1 MAHFA
6 QLDSDNVVINV
17 IHIDTME
24 IVDMALG
31 DEVEEIGV
39 SKLKSLYG
47 EDTKWIKTSYTGS
60 IREKYAGIGF
70 TYNEELDCF
79 VSPKPFESRTFNSE
93 IKDWEAPIPQPTDAH
108 SWNEDTQE
116 WELLG

>member
-60 IREKYAGIGF
+60 IREKFAGIGF
-70 TYNEELDCF
+70 T
-79 VSPKPFESRTFNSE
+79 
-93 IKDWEAPIPQPTDAH
+93 
-108 SWNEDTQE
+108 
-116 WELLG
+116 